1 MLRVFI
7 TSLDYDIDNV
17 ITRVTFSL
25 HLLVETVR
33 DLAHGADL
41 ELELLTLTVGSK
53 LSTVP

>member
-7 TSLDYDIDNV
+7 TSLDYDNV